1 MTVIEELRRKALL
14 LDQAAMLL
22 RRDAEWYESE
32 STRLRNEAAQ
42 MAAEYE
48 LLSKSNKSKIL

>member
-32 STRLRNEAAQ
+32 STQLRNEAAR
-42 MAAEYE
+42 MDAEHE